1 MTAARPGRPRAVL
14 FDWDNTL
21 VDNWPVICAALNAAL
36 GAMGHPTWTLE
47 ETKAR
52 VRASL
57 RDSFP
62 RMFGDRWREA
72 EKIFY
77 ARFAE
82 THLAELR
89 EMPGAGRLLAR
100 LAGAGL
106 TLGVVS
112 NKRGGY
118 LRAEAAHLGW
128 VGHFHS
134 LIGAGDAPKDKP
146 ALEPVRL
153 ALEGTDAEPGAAVWF
168 VGDADID
175 LVCATASGCLPV
187 LLRDAPP
194 APEEFPGHRPAL
206 YMKTCAELADFIEKL

>member
-1 MTAARPGRPRAVL
+1 MTRPRLARPRAVL

-21 VDNWPVICAALNAAL
+21 VDNWAVIGAALNAAL
-36 GAMGHPTWTLE
+36 TAMGEAPWSLP

-62 RMFGDRWREA
+62 RMFGERWREA
-72 EKIFY
+72 EKIYY

-89 EMPGAGRLLAR
+89 EMPGAGRLLAG
-100 LAGAGL
+100 LVGAGFP
-106 TLGVVS
+106 LGVVS

-128 VGHFHS
+128 AGHFHRLVGS
-134 LIGAGDAPKDKP
+134 GDAPADKP
-146 ALEPVRL
+146 APDPVRL
-153 ALEGTDAEPGAAVWF
+153 ALDGAGVAAGPEVWF

-175 LVCATASGCLPV
+175 LACAAASGCLPV
-187 LLRDAPP
+187 LLREAPP
-194 APEEFPGHRPAL
+194 AAGEFAEHPPAL
-206 YMKTCAELADFIEKL
+206 HLGSCAELMEFIEKL